1 MGDGVV
7 RARRLGAAAVLGVV
21 ALILLIGMTSNFTK
35 PEAGEI
41 GVVRNG
47 GPLDNHNIRQ
57 VVPNGAGNTWNGW
70 WSSTHY
76 YPVDSQQRYFRFA
89 TCNNGPCEGA
99 DALAITVPTADGV
112 DVTIEGTFYLNT
124 VFNDLPAGEEALK
137 AFDTQFATRTFN
149 GQHAYEGNGGWSAF
163 LGAIVE
169 PIVVNNSRE
178 VVSGVTCADLVSS
191 CALVQNQGQQ
201 GTQQVQAKAKG
212 NANQSNVAKL
222 QQAVEQGLARDL
234 QSTLGREYFKNI
246 KFNLQRVVLPQRVQ
260 SAIDQAQSA
269 FAAVSQAQAR
279 VRSARLESQAN
290 AERQSG
296 YRKCP
301 TCARIDAIK
310 ALPRNLTA
318 LGSGFSIGVK

>member
-1 MGDGVV
+1 MIV
-7 RARRLGAAAVLGVV
+7 RRRATAALAIAAGAVF
-21 ALILLIGMTSNFTK
+21 LLIGLTGCYTK

-47 GPLDNHNIRQ
+47 GPFDNHNIRQ

-89 TCNNGPCEGA
+89 TCDGGACPGA
-99 DALAITVPTADGV
+99 DALAITVPTSDGV

-124 VFNDLPAGEEALK
+124 VFNDLRDGEEALK
-137 AFDTQFATRTFN
+137 AFDTQFATRTFD
-149 GQHAYEGNGGWSAF
+149 GKHAYDGNSGWSAF

-178 VVSGVTCADLVSS
+178 VVSGVSCADLVSS
-191 CALVQNQGQQ
+191 CALVQNQGQA

-212 NANQSNVAKL
+212 NANKSNVARL
-222 QQAVEQGLARDL
+222 QSAVEEGLGRDL
-234 QSTLGREYFKNI
+234 ETTLGRPYFKNI
-246 KFNLQRVVLPQRVQ
+246 KFNLQRVILPSRVQ
-260 SAIDQAQSA
+260 AAIDQAQSA

-290 AERQSG
+290 AERQAG

>member
-1 MGDGVV
+1 MRTKLRWAAGV
-7 RARRLGAAAVLGVV
+7 AAALLLLV
-21 ALILLIGMTSNFTK
+21 ALTGCYTK

-47 GPLDNHNIRQ
+47 GPFDNHNIRQ

-89 TCNNGPCEGA
+89 TCNNGPCGGA
-99 DALAITVPTADGV
+99 AALPITVPTADGV

-149 GQHAYEGNGGWSAF
+149 GPRAYEGNGGWSAF

-169 PIVVNNSRE
+169 PIVVNNTRE
-178 VVSGVTCADLVSS
+178 VVSGVSCADLVSS
-191 CALVQNQGQQ
+191 CALVQNQGPAANE
-201 GTQQVQAKAKG
+201 QVQEKVKG
-212 NANQSNVAKL
+212 NANQSNVARVEE
-222 QQAVEQGLARDL
+222 AVEKGLARDL
-234 QSTLGREYFKNI
+234 EGTLGRPYFKNI
-246 KFNLQRVVLPQRVQ
+246 KFNLQRVVLPTRVQ
-260 SAIDQAQSA
+260 GAIDEAQSA
-269 FAAVSQAQAR
+269 FAQVSQAQAR

-290 AERQSG
+290 AERQAG
-296 YRKCP
+296 YSKCP